1 MEKKFKESVLFRDKE
16 NYYVKVDFEIRDVS
30 GVGAGK
36 PIFMMSGD
44 RGGAMGQIED
54 HIIPAT
60 DAQKEL
66 VEMWQKYHWKPVN
79 ADEMKARVEDLIGR
93 IGDDEEAHT
102 KRIPAIFDMS
112 DEDFEPNDHIEE
124 VMELR
129 DCDENEAKAFLA
141 LGMEL
146 EVTCGELNETF
157 TRNGNIQYFAFGDD
171 FYIGDEGDLEEEAK
185 RQLRDNDYWKEAVRT
200 NQTELGLEDW
210 VDEVVDYD
218 GWANILN
225 SYDGS
230 SFTCIIGNQFIE
242 GCRM

>member
-1 MEKKFKESVLFRDKE
+1 MEKKFKETVLFRDKE
-16 NYYVKVDFEIRDVS
+16 NYYVKVDFEIRNVS
-30 GVGAGK
+30 GVGGGE
-36 PIFMMSGD
+36 PIFVMSGE
-44 RGGAMGQIED
+44 RGNSIGQIDEQ
-54 HIIPAT
+54 IIPAT

-66 VEMWQKYHWKPVN
+66 VKMWQKYHWQPVD
-79 ADEMKARVEDLIGR
+79 ADGMKARVEDLIGR

-102 KRIPAIFDMS
+102 KKIPAIFDMS

-129 DCDENEAKAFLA
+129 NCDETEAKAFLA

-157 TRNGNIQYFAFGDD
+157 TRNGNIQYFAFGND
-171 FYIGDEGDLEEEAK
+171 FYIGDKEDLEDEAK
-185 RQLRDNDYWKEAVRT
+185 RYLRDGELWREAVKAG
-200 NQTELGLEDW
+200 QTELGLEDW
-210 VDEVVDYD
+210 ADEVIDYD
-218 GWANILN
+218 GWASVLN

-230 SFTCIIGNQFIE
+230 FFTWVIGNQFIE

>member
-1 MEKKFKESVLFRDKE
+1 MEKKFNETVLFRDKE

-30 GVGAGK
+30 GVGAGE
-36 PIFMMSGD
+36 PIFTMSGD

-66 VEMWQKYHWKPVN
+66 VKMWQKYHLKPVN
-79 ADEMKARVEDLIGR
+79 VDEMKSRVEDLIGR

-146 EVTCGELNETF
+146 SVTCGELNETF
-157 TRNGNIQYFAFGDD
+157 TRNGNIQYFAFGND
-171 FYIGDEGDLEEEAK
+171 FYIGDDGD
-185 RQLRDNDYWKEAVRT
+185 WKEAVRAGE
-200 NQTELGLEDW
+200 TELGFEDW

-218 GWANILN
+218 GWASVLN
-225 SYDGS
+225 GYDGS
-230 SFTCIIGNQFIE
+230 SFTYIIGNQFIE